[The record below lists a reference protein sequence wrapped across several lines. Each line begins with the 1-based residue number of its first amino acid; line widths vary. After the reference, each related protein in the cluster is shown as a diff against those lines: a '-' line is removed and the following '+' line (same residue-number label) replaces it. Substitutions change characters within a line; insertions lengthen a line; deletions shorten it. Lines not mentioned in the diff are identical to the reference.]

1 MDILWRVIAK
11 YCSSYCN
18 TNTVSLCPLYGPFCT
33 FLYVNM
39 ALQRTTPMLIL
50 IIDTY
55 IQYSMQV
62 VAPIIYTHLRTVVRA
77 ARSTPPTHTQQW
89 NAVDIAVDIPDVTGI
104 SNAIYESLFNSLS
117 TAVSTTLLFLLRNLR
132 IVPYYRQPN
141 LRFNWISCYLLFLPR
156 NPRLS
161 YCSNTIEWWYSSART
176 RMTPFLLQNPP
187 IRLVIDQRKEGRRWG
202 GRRQV
207 FHAPTR

>member
-1 MDILWRVIAK
+1 
-11 YCSSYCN
+11 
-18 TNTVSLCPLYGPFCT
+18 
-33 FLYVNM
+33 
-39 ALQRTTPMLIL
+39 MLIL

-132 IVPYYRQPN
+132 IVPYYR
-141 LRFNWISCYLLFLPR
+141 
-156 NPRLS
+156 
-161 YCSNTIEWWYSSART
+161 
-176 RMTPFLLQNPP
+176 
-187 IRLVIDQRKEGRRWG
+187 
-202 GRRQV
+202 
-207 FHAPTR
+207 